1 MAAATFYLTAYVIT
15 TLGAFGVVSV
25 LSGAERDADSLDDF
39 RGLFWQRPWLAA
51 IMTTALFSLA
61 GIPLTAGFV
70 GKFFVLAA
78 SVGALSWLL
87 PLALVVS
94 SAIGLYYYLN
104 LIVTMFREPQTDQL
118 AAVPAPTLSV
128 TGSLVLAALL
138 LLLVWFGVYPAPLL
152 RMIQMAV
159 AGFFETELEIETIKS
174 PVSIS
179 QKKCHGQLMLTIR

>member
-1 MAAATFYLTAYVIT
+1 
-15 TLGAFGVVSV
+15 
-25 LSGAERDADSLDDF
+25 
-39 RGLFWQRPWLAA
+39 
-51 IMTTALFSLA
+51 MTTALFSLA

-78 SVGALSWLL
+78 SIGTLSWLL

-104 LIVTMFREPQTDQL
+104 LIVTMYREPL
-118 AAVPAPTLSV
+118 PAAPHSVPSPTTTV

-152 RMIQMAV
+152 QAIETAV
-159 AGFFETELEIETIKS
+159 AGLS
-174 PVSIS
+174 
-179 QKKCHGQLMLTIR
+179 